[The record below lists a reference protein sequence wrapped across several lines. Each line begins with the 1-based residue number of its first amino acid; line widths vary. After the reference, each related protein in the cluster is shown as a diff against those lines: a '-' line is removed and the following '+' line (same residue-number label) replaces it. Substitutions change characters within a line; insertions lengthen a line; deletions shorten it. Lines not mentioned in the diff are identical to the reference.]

1 MVIFFERILTDDC
14 IKSNKIYRSVHYII
28 KYKGV
33 YLEIQVRTLFEE
45 SWGEIDHALVYPYYV
60 DDPVMSQY
68 TQLLNRISGL
78 ADEMGSFFK
87 VVERLEASSKDRS
100 RKKIH
105 KEQTR
110 EKKLFNEV
118 ESDSKDTD
126 ILLQDVVTPQDCLNA
141 KMSE

>member
-1 MVIFFERILTDDC
+1 M
-14 IKSNKIYRSVHYII
+14 
-28 KYKGV
+28 
-33 YLEIQVRTLFEE
+33 FEE

-60 DDPVMSQY
+60 EDPVMSQY

-110 EKKLFNEV
+110 EKKLINEV